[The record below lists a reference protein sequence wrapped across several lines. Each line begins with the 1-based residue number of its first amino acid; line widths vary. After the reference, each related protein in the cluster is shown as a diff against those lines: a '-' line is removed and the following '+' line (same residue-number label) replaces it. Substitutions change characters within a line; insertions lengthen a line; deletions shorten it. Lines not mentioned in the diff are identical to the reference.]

1 MSSPLLRWI
10 SPVAVRLKLADVSA
24 ALKAADFDGKVSLE
38 EGTFIVVSKSG
49 TPVLDMDIVLKGDP
63 EGLFAEEVEEFGS
76 RLAEALPRVNAERLA
91 IELRSARCFVA
102 LAPYWAEDGDAAADA
117 LDALL
122 AALRAHGDGF
132 LHVLD
137 EGFSNRV
144 GDLLVWELPE
154 DVDGEWR
161 VALPDGDHWSG
172 FTLNVEDTAKREA
185 FLEGRRL

>member
-102 LAPYWAEDGDAAADA
+102 LAPYWA
-117 LDALL
+117 
-122 AALRAHGDGF
+122 LRAHGDGF